1 MPRYGEEVVGGAESA
16 SRTLAEALAA
26 RGVEVSVIT
35 TTARDYSTWAPHYQA
50 GESVLN
56 GVRIERFDVDRER
69 PSNFDRHYRRLLAHP
84 KTADYEEAKALIWD
98 QGPDSRRLLEAIS
111 QIEDGVVVFYPYL
124 YLPTV
129 EGVALTSRPKIMHPA
144 AHDEAI
150 IDLPL
155 FPQVFT
161 GIDGI
166 VYQTRA
172 ERGFVEGR
180 FKVGHIPSVD
190 LGMGVPELTEVVGEI
205 SDRVRSAVSGRFI
218 LTLGRLDRMKGSK
231 MAAHFFESALDVI
244 PSDLRLVFAG
254 PIAESFEVGER
265 VVLLDRVSEV
275 ERQLLL
281 QRCEFL
287 LSPSFHESFGL
298 VILEAWQFGK
308 AVLVNK
314 GCEATAELVAK
325 SGGGVL
331 FEDFGSFVAAI
342 SVLTEDG
349 ELRGQLG
356 QLGKAYGEDRYQLS
370 RVIDRYLDF
379 IDIVSSSHRD
389 N

>member
-1 MPRYGEEVVGGAESA
+1 MNIGWRFSRFQIAE
-16 SRTLAEALAA
+16 L
-26 RGVEVSVIT
+26 
-35 TTARDYSTWAPHYQA
+35 ST
-50 GESVLN
+50 E
-56 GVRIERFDVDRER
+56 
-69 PSNFDRHYRRLLAHP
+69 
-84 KTADYEEAKALIWD
+84 
-98 QGPDSRRLLEAIS
+98 
-111 QIEDGVVVFYPYL
+111 
-124 YLPTV
+124 
-129 EGVALTSRPKIMHPA
+129 
-144 AHDEAI
+144 
-150 IDLPL
+150 
-155 FPQVFT
+155 
-161 GIDGI
+161 
-166 VYQTRA
+166 
-172 ERGFVEGR
+172 
-180 FKVGHIPSVD
+180 
-190 LGMGVPELTEVVGEI
+190 
-205 SDRVRSAVSGRFI
+205 
-218 LTLGRLDRMKGSK
+218 
-231 MAAHFFESALDVI
+231 LDV
-244 PSDLRLVFAG
+244 AG